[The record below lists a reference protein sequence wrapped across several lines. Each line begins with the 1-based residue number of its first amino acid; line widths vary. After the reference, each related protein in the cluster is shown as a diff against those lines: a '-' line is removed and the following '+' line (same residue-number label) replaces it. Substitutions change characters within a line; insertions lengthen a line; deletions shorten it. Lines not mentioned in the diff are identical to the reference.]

1 LEDLLPKDNEKVPL
15 NEVELLEPAEREGFT
30 AEQMVRCEEC
40 LRANPPTRV
49 SCLYCAAVLPVTEKT
64 SQLQKPALRQLESWE
79 TGFNTIL
86 VGRSKQDQSDETL
99 AAAGALIKLT
109 PDELQR
115 VISAERPLPLARA
128 ASEDEAAL
136 IVRRL
141 DELGLKTI
149 VIPDEQLRFDG
160 QTIRIR
166 SATIDEDSITGYHL
180 SGAEG
185 TRLFWSEIVLLVTG
199 RLLVKRVEV
208 KERKSRRAEDDIV
221 AASQFFT
228 DESVLEIY
236 ARSSTPALRI
246 QAGGFD
252 FSSLGSRKALVA
264 GENLEALIDLIR
276 EKAPHAELDTSYSA
290 LRQTLEPVWRA
301 EQRTEASG
309 WRRERP
315 GRYSTSGVTEVSNE
329 NQFVRYS
336 RLLYYLKVI
345 SVPPL

>member
-1 LEDLLPKDNEKVPL
+1 MLPKNNEKVPL
-15 NEVELLEPAEREGFT
+15 NETEFFEPTEREGFT
-30 AEQMVRCEEC
+30 ADQMVRCEEC

-64 SQLQKPALRQLESWE
+64 AQLQKPALRQLESWE
-79 TGFNTIL
+79 SGFNTIL
-86 VGRSKQDQSDETL
+86 VGRSKHDLADDTVTE
-99 AAAGALIKLT
+99 AAALLKLA

-115 VISAERPLPLARA
+115 IVSAERHLPLARA

-141 DELGLKTI
+141 EDLGLKAI
-149 VIPDEQLRFDG
+149 VISDEQLRVDD
-160 QTIRIR
+160 QIRIR
-166 SATIDEDSITGYHL
+166 SATIDDDSFTGYHL
-180 SGAEG
+180 AGAEG
-185 TRLFWSEIVLLVTG
+185 TKLIWNEIVLLVAG

-208 KERKSRRAEDDIV
+208 KERKSRRGEDDIV

-236 ARSSTPALRI
+236 ARQSTPALRI
-246 QAGGFD
+246 QARGFD
-252 FSSLGSRKALVA
+252 FSCLASRKALVA
-264 GENLEALIDLIR
+264 GENLERLIELIR
-276 EKAPHAELDTSYSA
+276 ERAPKAELDTSYTA

-315 GRYSTSGVTEVSNE
+315 GKYSTSGVTESSNE
-329 NQFVRYS
+329 NQFARYS
-336 RLLYYLKVI
+336 RLLYHLKVI
-345 SVPPL
+345 SVLPL